1 MVYCLQN
8 QERRIKMFRTERQRE
23 LSHFVAELKDIVTEK
38 CLFGI
43 TNEETKYVY
52 SALAANLI
60 SEVSKMTYEDLNKNN

>member
-1 MVYCLQN
+1 
-8 QERRIKMFRTERQRE
+8 MFRTERQRE
-23 LSHFVAELKDIVTEK
+23 LSHFVADLKDIITEK

-43 TNEETKYVY
+43 TDEEIKYVY